1 MKLIGIDVG
10 GTFTDFVLFDS
21 TSRQFWID
29 KRSTGTDTAQT
40 IVDGLAALTSQ
51 AGIKPAGIDL
61 LIHGTTV
68 ATNALLEFDG
78 AEVGMITTRGFRD
91 IVHIGRHQRPE
102 NYSIQLDIPW
112 QAKPL
117 VKRRNRKV
125 VSERIIPPEG
135 EILTPLDEQEV
146 IAAAEDLRQRGID
159 SVAVCFLFSY
169 LNPEHENRA
178 AALVRETM
186 PDAFVCT
193 SSEVVPQFREF
204 ERFTTTSINAFVGP
218 KVTQYIAGVTRKL
231 AQVDLHSTLHVMQS
245 NGGTATADVAEQR
258 PVTLLLSG
266 PVGGVMGGIW
276 CSEREHEYLAT
287 LDVGGTSAD
296 VGIVTEQGLVGARS
310 RDTWIAGYPMTV
322 PMIDIETIGAGGGSI
337 AHVDAANALHVG
349 PRSAGSMPGPA
360 AYGLGGTEPTVTD
373 ANVVL
378 GRLPL
383 ELAGGLV
390 LDCER
395 AKRAVDTIADA
406 LGMPR
411 FDAAAGI
418 LQIVNENMAAAL
430 RSKTVERG
438 LDPREFLLC
447 AFGGAGPLQ
456 ATEVASILQIP
467 RVLVP
472 RHPGV
477 TSAAGLL
484 TSDLRYDVTQTYLN
498 ALRDIDP
505 QQLERRFSAGEL
517 ELRKRLADDGCTS
530 EAIAIE
536 RAVDLRYQG
545 QSYELKIPIAEAE
558 LSDAS
563 VERLTALFHDAH
575 RNEFGHDFP
584 EYEIEFVNV
593 RLTGI
598 GALPHLEHVDVSGGS
613 VEAATCG
620 KRDVG
625 YVVDGAVKFLPT
637 TLFAREHLPV
647 GDELNG
653 PALIQQTDST
663 TLIPPDCSFRRDGV
677 DNVIITV
684 P

>member
-21 TSRQFWID
+21 ETRRSWID
-29 KRSTGTDTAQT
+29 KRSTGTDSAQT
-40 IVDGLAALTSQ
+40 ILDGITALSRE
-51 AGIKPAGIDL
+51 AGILPTEIDL
-61 LIHGTTV
+61 LFHGTTV

-91 IVHIGRHQRPE
+91 VIHIGRHQRPE

-112 QAKPL
+112 QTKPL

-135 EILTPLDEQEV
+135 DILLPLVEQEV
-146 IAAAEDLRQRGID
+146 ITAAEDLRARGID
-159 SVAVCFLFSY
+159 SVAICFLFSY
-169 LNPEHENRA
+169 LSPEHENRA

-186 PDAFVCT
+186 PGAFVCT

-204 ERFTTTSINAFVGP
+204 ERFTTTAINAFVGP
-218 KVTQYIAGVTRKL
+218 KVQRYIARVADKL
-231 AQVDLHSTLHVMQS
+231 SEAGLHSTLHIMQS
-245 NGGTATADVAEQR
+245 NGGTATSAVAQQR

-276 CSEREHEYLAT
+276 CSEREREYLAT

-296 VGIVTEQGLVGARS
+296 VGIVTEQGLVEARS
-310 RDTWIAGYPMTV
+310 RDTWIAGFPVMV

-337 AHVDAANALHVG
+337 AHVDAAKALHVG
-349 PRSAGSMPGPA
+349 PRSAGSTPGPA
-360 AYGLGGTEPTVTD
+360 AYAQGGTEPTVTD

-383 ELAGGLV
+383 ELAGGLA
-390 LDCER
+390 LEQDR
-395 AKRAVDTIADA
+395 AERAVDTIATA
-406 LGMPR
+406 LEMNR
-411 FDAAAGI
+411 FEAAAGI

-456 ATEVASILQIP
+456 AAEVASILQIP

-472 RHPGV
+472 PHPGV

-484 TSDLRYDVTQTYLN
+484 TPDLRYDVTQTYLN
-498 ALRDIDP
+498 ALRDINP
-505 QQLERRFSAGEL
+505 RQL
-517 ELRKRLADDGCTS
+517 ELRFSDAERELRMRLADDGCSFDQIT
-530 EAIAIE
+530 IE

-545 QSYELKIPIAEAE
+545 QSYELKIPIADAQQ
-558 LSDAS
+558 SDAS
-563 VERLTALFHDAH
+563 LERLATAFHDAH
-575 RNEFGHDFP
+575 RQEFGHNFP
-584 EYEIEFVNV
+584 EYQIEFVNV

-598 GALPHLEHVDVSGGS
+598 GALPHLEHVNVSGGS
-613 VEAATCG
+613 IKEANRG
-620 KRDVG
+620 ERDVG
-625 YVVDGAVKFLPT
+625 FVIDGTVELVPT
-637 TLFAREHLPV
+637 TLYARAHLPV
-647 GDELNG
+647 GEELRG

-663 TLIPPDCSFRRDGV
+663 TLIPPDCSFRRDEI

>member
-21 TSRQFWID
+21 ETRRSWID
-29 KRSTGTDTAQT
+29 KRSTGIDSAQT
-40 IVDGLAALTSQ
+40 IVDGITALSRE
-51 AGIKPAGIDL
+51 AGIQATEIDL
-61 LIHGTTV
+61 LFHGTTV

-91 IVHIGRHQRPE
+91 IIHIGRHQRPE

-112 QAKPL
+112 QTKPL

-135 EILTPLDEQEV
+135 DILVPLAEQEV
-146 IAAAEDLRQRGID
+146 IAAAEDLRARGID
-159 SVAVCFLFSY
+159 SIAICFLFSY

-178 AALVRETM
+178 AALVQETM
-186 PDAFVCT
+186 PGAFVCT

-204 ERFTTTSINAFVGP
+204 ERFTTTAINAFVGP
-218 KVTQYIAGVTRKL
+218 KVQRYIARVTEKL
-231 AQVDLHSTLHVMQS
+231 GEAGLHSTLHVMQS
-245 NGGTATADVAEQR
+245 NGGTATSAVAQQR

-276 CSEREHEYLAT
+276 CSEREREYLAT

-296 VGIVTEQGLVGARS
+296 VGIVTEQGLVEARS
-310 RDTWIAGYPMTV
+310 RDTWIAGFPVTV

-337 AHVDAANALHVG
+337 AHVDAAKALHVG
-349 PRSAGSMPGPA
+349 PRSAGSTPGPA
-360 AYGLGGTEPTVTD
+360 AYAQGGTEPTVTD

-383 ELAGGLV
+383 ELAGGLA
-390 LDCER
+390 LEQDR
-395 AKRAVDTIADA
+395 AERAVDTIATA
-406 LGMPR
+406 LEMTR

-456 ATEVASILQIP
+456 AAEVASILQIP

-472 RHPGV
+472 PHPGV

-484 TSDLRYDVTQTYLN
+484 TPDLRYDVTQTYLN
-498 ALRDIDP
+498 ALPDIDP
-505 QQLERRFSAGEL
+505 QQLEQRFSDAER
-517 ELRKRLADDGCTS
+517 ELRKRLADDGCTLDQ
-530 EAIAIE
+530 IAIE

-545 QSYELKIPIAEAE
+545 QSYELKIPIADAHQ
-558 LSDAS
+558 SDAS
-563 VERLTALFHDAH
+563 LERLATAFHDAH
-575 RNEFGHDFP
+575 RQEFGHDFP
-584 EYEIEFVNV
+584 EYQIEFVNV

-598 GALPHLEHVDVSGGS
+598 GALPHLEHVNVAGGS
-613 VEAATCG
+613 IEEANRG
-620 KRDVG
+620 ERDVG
-625 YVVDGAVKFLPT
+625 FVIAGAVEMLPT
-637 TLFAREHLPV
+637 TLYARAHLPV
-647 GDELNG
+647 DEAHRG

-663 TLIPPDCSFRRDGV
+663 TLIPPDCSFRRDEI